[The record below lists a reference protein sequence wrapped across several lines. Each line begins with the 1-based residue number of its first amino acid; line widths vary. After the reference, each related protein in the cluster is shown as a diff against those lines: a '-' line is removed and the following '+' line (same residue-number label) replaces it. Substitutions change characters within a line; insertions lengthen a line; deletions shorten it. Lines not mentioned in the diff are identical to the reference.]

1 MTTLWQDV
9 RYGIR
14 MLAKRPGFT
23 IIAVL
28 ALALGIGA
36 NMAIFSVVNAVILRP
51 LPYKD
56 PEQIV
61 TILGTAPKLDIDVFP
76 VSGPDFVDWR
86 NQNHVFEQLAALEE
100 ASFNLTGAGGEPERV
115 SSASASAA
123 LFSLLGVNASLG
135 RTFRDEEERAGRNK
149 VVVLN
154 NGLWRRRFNANP
166 ALIGQTILLSGEA
179 YTVIG
184 VMPKTFHFPEGDT
197 ETSVWVPLDVTA
209 GETGRRGRRNLI
221 VVGRLKR
228 GVSLTQAQTEME
240 GISQRLA
247 AEYPGSNADWDVKV
261 SGLQALLTEDIEP
274 ALLIL
279 FGAVGFVLLIAC
291 ANVANLQLARAAARQ
306 KEIAIRLALG
316 ASRAR
321 LMRQLLTESVLLSL
335 MGGAVAL
342 LFALWS
348 IDALVAA
355 LPEDVPRAGEIG
367 LDRYALGFTL
377 LVSLLTGV
385 LLGLAPA
392 WQGTKPDL
400 TEGLKEGG
408 TSLMGA
414 GRRNRVR
421 SLLVIGEVA
430 LSLLLLIGAGLMLK
444 SFYRLREV
452 KPGVDPHNVVTMQI
466 NLPPARYAEDYKQ
479 SNFFGT
485 VLERISALPGV
496 ASAGATTNL
505 PFIGDSQSDFTIEGR
520 PEAQTPKDALIASYD
535 SVSPS
540 YFRATGIPIVK
551 GRAFTEQDKKSALP
565 VAVISETMARR
576 FFGGEDPIGK
586 HIRGG
591 DSETNRPWLTIIG
604 IAGDVRRYGLAERLR
619 PEIYYPFL
627 QQPQAAMSLVVR
639 TTAADPL
646 SIATAVRREVLGVDK
661 DQPVYDIKTMDSLLA
676 QSIASNRLAVWL
688 LGLFAVLALVL
699 ASIGIYGVIAYS
711 VTQRT
716 REIGIRMALGA
727 RPRDV
732 LRLVVGQ
739 GMMLTLIGIGLGL
752 AGAIALTRLM
762 ASLLFSVSPTDPLTF
777 AVISALLAVVA
788 LLACYIP
795 ARRATKIDPMVA
807 LRHE

>member
-56 PEQIV
+56 PERLV
-61 TILGTAPKLDIDVFP
+61 TILGSAPKLDIDVFP
-76 VSGPDFVDWR
+76 ASAPDFVDWR
-86 NQNHVFEQLAALEE
+86 SQNHVFEQLAALED
-100 ASFNLTGAGGEPERV
+100 ASFNLTIAGGEPERV
-115 SSASASAA
+115 SSAAASAE
-123 LFSLLGVNASLG
+123 LFPLLGVNASLG
-135 RTFRDEEERAGRNK
+135 RTFGEEEEGAGRNK
-149 VVVLN
+149 VAVLN

-166 ALIGQTILLSGEA
+166 ALIGQTIILSGEA

-184 VMPKTFHFPEGDT
+184 VMPPTFHFPEGDT
-197 ETSVWVPLDVTA
+197 ETNVWVPLDVTA
-209 GETGRRGRRNLI
+209 GETGKRGHRNLI
-221 VVGRLKR
+221 VVGRLKK
-228 GVSLTQAQTEME
+228 GVSLTQAQTEMN

-247 AEYPGSNADWDVKV
+247 VQYPGSNSDWDVKV
-261 SGLQALLTEDIEP
+261 SGLQSLLTEDIEP
-274 ALLIL
+274 ALLVL

-355 LPEDVPRAGEIG
+355 LPEGVPRASEIG
-367 LDRYALGFTL
+367 LDASALGFTL
-377 LVSLLTGV
+377 LISLLTGI

-408 TSLMGA
+408 KPLMGV
-414 GRRNRVR
+414 GRRSGVR

-452 KPGVDPHNVVTMQI
+452 KPGVDSHNVVTMQI

-479 SNFFGT
+479 ANFFGA
-485 VLERISALPGV
+485 VLERIGALPGV
-496 ASAGATTNL
+496 VSAGATTNL
-505 PFIGDSQSDFTIEGR
+505 PFIGDSQSDLTIEGR
-520 PEAQTPKDALIASYD
+520 PEAKTPKDALIASYD
-535 SVSPS
+535 SVSPD
-540 YFRATGIPIVK
+540 YFRATGISIVK
-551 GRAFTEQDKKSALP
+551 GRAFTEQDKKGALP
-565 VAVISETMARR
+565 VAIISETMAHR
-576 FFGGEDPIGK
+576 FFGNEDPLGK
-586 HIRGG
+586 HIRRG
-591 DSETNRPWLTIIG
+591 DSEDNKPWLTIIG

-619 PEIYYPFL
+619 PEIYYPYM
-627 QQPQAAMSLVVR
+627 QQSQAAMALVIR
-639 TTAADPL
+639 TAADPL
-646 SIATAVRREVLGVDK
+646 SIAPAVRREVQAVDK

-676 QSIASNRLAVWL
+676 KSIASNRLAVWL
-688 LGLFAVLALVL
+688 LGLFAALALLL

-752 AGAIALTRLM
+752 VGAFALTRVM
-762 ASLLFSVSPTDPLTF
+762 ASLLFSVSPTDPVTF
-777 AVISALLAVVA
+777 AAISALLVVVA

-795 ARRATKIDPMVA
+795 ARRAAKVDPMVA

>member
-1 MTTLWQDV
+1 MKTLWQDV
-9 RYGIR
+9 RYGAR
-14 MLAKRPGFT
+14 MLLKHPGFT
-23 IIAVL
+23 VVAVL

-56 PEQIV
+56 PERLV

-86 NQNHVFEQLAALEE
+86 NQNHVFERLAAMEE
-100 ASFNLTGAGGEPERV
+100 ASFNLTGAGGEAERV
-115 SSASASAA
+115 SSTSASAE
-123 LFSLLGVNASLG
+123 LFPLLGVNASLG
-135 RTFRDEEERAGRNK
+135 RTFSNEEEAAGRNK
-149 VVVLN
+149 VAVLS
-154 NGLWRRRFNANP
+154 NGLWQRRFGANP
-166 ALIGQTILLSGEA
+166 ALIGQTIMLSGEA
-179 YTVIG
+179 YAVIG
-184 VMPKTFHFPEGDT
+184 VMPPTFHFPEGDT
-197 ETSVWVPLDVTA
+197 DTNVWVPLDVTA
-209 GETGRRGRRNLI
+209 GETGKRGHRNLI
-221 VVGRLKR
+221 VVGRLKK
-228 GVSLTQAQTEME
+228 GVTLQQAQTEME

-247 AEYPGSNADWDVKV
+247 AQYPGSNGDWDVKV
-261 SGLQALLTEDIEP
+261 SSLQALLTEDIEP
-274 ALLIL
+274 ALLVL

-321 LMRQLLTESVLLSL
+321 LVRQFLTESVLLAL

-342 LFALWS
+342 LFALWG

-355 LPEDVPRAGEIG
+355 LPEGVPRAEQIG
-367 LDRYALGFTL
+367 LDRSVLGFTL
-377 LVSLLTGV
+377 LISLVTGI

-408 TSLMGA
+408 KFLMGGA
-414 GRRNRVR
+414 RRNRVR

-430 LSLLLLIGAGLMLK
+430 LSLLLLIGAGLMMK

-466 NLPPARYAEDYKQ
+466 NLPQTKYAKDYKQ
-479 SNFFGT
+479 ANFFQE

-496 ASAGATTNL
+496 VSAGATTNL
-505 PFIGDSQSDFTIEGR
+505 PFIDDSQSDFSIEGR
-520 PEAQTPKDALIASYD
+520 PDAKTPKDALIASYD
-535 SVSPS
+535 SVSPD

-551 GRAFTEQDKKSALP
+551 GRDFTVQDRNGALP
-565 VAVISETMARR
+565 VAVISETMAHR
-576 FFGGEDPIGK
+576 FFGGEDPIGL
-586 HIRGG
+586 HIRRG
-591 DSETNRPWLTIIG
+591 DSEDNKPWMTIIG

-619 PEIYYPFL
+619 PEIYYPYL

-639 TTAADPL
+639 TAADPL
-646 SIATAVRREVLGVDK
+646 SITPAVRHEVLAVDK

-676 QSIASNRLAVWL
+676 QSIASNRLSVWL
-688 LGLFAVLALVL
+688 LGLFAALALLL

-716 REIGIRMALGA
+716 HEIGIRMALGA
-727 RPRDV
+727 SQRDV
-732 LRLVVGQ
+732 LKLVVGQ
-739 GMMLTLIGIGLGL
+739 GMILTLVGIAIGLV
-752 AGAIALTRLM
+752 GAFALTRLM
-762 ASLLFSVSPTDPLTF
+762 ASLLFTVSATDPVTF
-777 AVISALLAVVA
+777 AGISALLAFVA
-788 LLACYIP
+788 LIACYIP
-795 ARRATKIDPMVA
+795 ARRAMQVDPMVA